1 MKLKINQLVRAAGIL
16 AVSAITFF
24 AASCSNSLING
35 EVASG
40 NGKELK
46 IAIDN
51 YEDLVAS
58 GSESGSERTIISDS
72 YTFDDSLDFYLY
84 GESDDGAKINPTKVT
99 IKPDASDKTVGTVTI
114 SAESA
119 NWTFTLAA
127 VQSGSTVTKKSE
139 MMAEAVLIGYSS
151 VDMTNGDTAKF
162 TLSTDGLTKKSTVAM
177 KIYTDGWNF
186 TDAAYADY
194 TITAGIYKIFGG
206 EDIGSTEKEINSLTN
221 TAPSDANY
229 SLTDEVAPGTYLF
242 KVTFT
247 KDSKTYVWSDYIK
260 ILPGKTMEESVG
272 IPNVIGIAP
281 SAPTDFVA
289 AYSDGSEDTVA
300 TGYYTTELAW
310 TRGSYNEKSYE
321 LDILELDSATA
332 LPASDTDWATAVSTG
347 TVTPYDQ
354 ESFVESE
361 FYVSGALT
369 GGNKNVQ
376 LKLALGKRY
385 AARIRAVNH
394 VGNSDYAYVTV
405 GSDTTNGAA
414 FTSTVINRYRI
425 TYVAQGGSY
434 TENGVTAKFT
444 PVVYSSEDTATGYTI
459 PKYDGSDSN
468 KALLTK
474 KGYDWTRWD
483 SDTTG
488 TEYTETT
495 YKGYEN
501 LTLYAKYT
509 TDTEADVSIK
519 DVKAYDIK
527 GTWITFGTE
536 TLTESAKTVTIT
548 KEYEE
553 GSEDTFKDISV
564 TFKPVVAGVITD
576 DFVFES
582 VKFTFTDPEND
593 NSVCYGETGFNVDT
607 VSGYE
612 FTLKMNGTGI
622 GSGIYNANFIAYKG
636 SSIAVSYP
644 VTVTV
649 EF

>member
-1 MKLKINQLVRAAGIL
+1 MKLKINQIVRAAGIF

-99 IKPDASDKTVGTVTI
+99 INADDSDNTVGKVTI

-119 NWTFTLAA
+119 NWNFTLAA

-151 VDMTNGDTAKF
+151 VDMTNGDTVKF

-177 KIYTDGWNF
+177 KIYTDGWDF

-194 TITAGIYKIFGG
+194 TVTAGIYKIFGG
-206 EDIGSTEKEINSLTN
+206 EDIGSTETEIDSLTN
-221 TAPSDANY
+221 SAPSDANY
-229 SLTDEVAPGTYLF
+229 KLTDEVAPGTYLF

-272 IPNVIGIAP
+272 IPNVIGVAP
-281 SAPTDFVA
+281 SAPTGFVA
-289 AYSDGSEDTVA
+289 AYIDGSEDTVA

-321 LDILELDSATA
+321 LDILELDSDTA
-332 LPASDTDWATAVSTG
+332 LPTSDTDWATAVTTG
-347 TVTPYDQ
+347 PLTSYDQ
-354 ESFVESE
+354 KSFVESE

-405 GSDTTNGAA
+405 GGTTTNGTA

-425 TYVAQGGSY
+425 TYEAQGGSY
-434 TENGVTAKFT
+434 TENDVTAKFT
-444 PVVYSSEDTATGYTI
+444 PVVYSSEDTVTGYTI
-459 PKYDGSDSN
+459 SKYDGSDSN

-474 KGYDWTRWD
+474 KGYNWTRWD

-488 TEYTETT
+488 TEYTDTA

-509 TDTEADVSIK
+509 TDTEADVTIK

-536 TLTESAKTVTIT
+536 TLAEAAKTVTIT
-548 KEYEE
+548 KEYED

-582 VKFTFTDPEND
+582 VKFTFTDPVD
-593 NSVCYGETGFNVDT
+593 GSVCYAETGVNVDT
-607 VSGYE
+607 VNGYT

-622 GSGIYNANFIAYKG
+622 GSGIYNANFTAYKG
-636 SSIAVSYP
+636 PSITVNYP

-649 EF
+649 NF

>member
-1 MKLKINQLVRAAGIL
+1 MKLKINQIVRAAGIL

-99 IKPDASDKTVGTVTI
+99 IKADASDKTVGTVTI

-119 NWTFTLAA
+119 NWNFTLAA
-127 VQSGSTVTKKSE
+127 VKDGASVTKKSE

-151 VDMTNGDTAKF
+151 VDMTNGDTVKF
-162 TLSTDGLTKKSTVAM
+162 TLSTDGLTKTSSVAM

-186 TDAAYADY
+186 TDAAYENY
-194 TITAGIYKIFGG
+194 KVKAGIYKIFGG
-206 EDIGSTEKEINSLTN
+206 EDIGSTEKEIGSLTN

-272 IPNVIGIAP
+272 IPNVIGVAP
-281 SAPTDFVA
+281 FAPTDFVA
-289 AYSDGSEDTVA
+289 AYIDGSEDTVA

-310 TRGSYNEKSYE
+310 ARGSYNEKSYE
-321 LDILELDSATA
+321 LDILELDSGTA
-332 LPASDTDWATAVSTG
+332 LPTSDTDWATAVSTG

-354 ESFVESE
+354 ESFAESE

-369 GGNKNVQ
+369 GGNKKVQ

-394 VGNSDYAYVTV
+394 VGNSEYAYVTV
-405 GSDTTNGAA
+405 GSDTTNGTA

-425 TYVAQGGSY
+425 TYEAQGGTY
-434 TENGVTAKFT
+434 TESGTTKTFKSVY
-444 PVVYSSEDTATGYTI
+444 YSSEDTATGYTI
-459 PKYDGSDSN
+459 PKYDTEA
-468 KALLTK
+468 ALLSRD
-474 KGYDWTRWD
+474 GYDWTRWD
-483 SDTTG
+483 SNTTG
-488 TEYTETT
+488 TEYTETAYT
-495 YKGYEN
+495 GYEN

-509 TDTEADVSIK
+509 TDTEAAVSIK

-527 GTWITFGTE
+527 GTWITIGTT
-536 TLTESAKTVTIT
+536 TLGVSDKTAKIT
-548 KEYEE
+548 KEY
-553 GSEDTFKDISV
+553 DDVDTNTFKDV
-564 TFKPVVAGVITD
+564 TFTFKPVDDSSVITG
-576 DFVFES
+576 DFAFDTVLFEFKRGS
-582 VKFTFTDPEND
+582 RVYYSETQSKVGLSGVTFTLPMADVPAEI
-593 NSVCYGETGFNVDT
+593 CT
-607 VSGYE
+607 
-612 FTLKMNGTGI
+612 
-622 GSGIYNANFIAYKG
+622 ANFIAYKG

>member
-1 MKLKINQLVRAAGIL
+1 MKLKINQIVRAAGIL
-16 AVSAITFF
+16 AVSAITFV
-24 AASCSNSLING
+24 AASCTNSLING

-72 YTFDDSLDFYLY
+72 YNFDSGLEFYLY

-99 IKPDASDKTVGTVTI
+99 INADDTDKTVGKVTI

-119 NWTFTLAA
+119 NWNFTLAA
-127 VQSGSTVTKKSE
+127 VQSGASVTKKSE

-162 TLSTDGLTKKSTVAM
+162 TLSTDGLTKKSSVAM
-177 KIYTDGWNF
+177 KIYTDGWDF
-186 TDAAYADY
+186 TDTAYADY
-194 TITAGIYKIFGG
+194 TVTAGIYKIFGG
-206 EDIGSTEKEINSLTN
+206 EDIGSTETTITLTN
-221 TAPSDANY
+221 AAPATANY
-229 SLTDEVAPGTYLF
+229 SLSDDVAPGTYLF

-281 SAPTDFVA
+281 SAPTGFVA
-289 AYSDGSEDTVA
+289 AYIDGSEDTVA

-321 LDILELDSATA
+321 LDILELDSTTA
-332 LPASDTDWATAVSTG
+332 LLTSDTDWTTAETKG
-347 TVTPYDQ
+347 TLTSYTQ
-354 ESFVESE
+354 ESFAESE

-405 GSDTTNGAA
+405 GDATTNGAA

-425 TYVAQGGSY
+425 TYEAQGGTY
-434 TENGVTAKFT
+434 TENGSATTFKS
-444 PVVYSSEDTATGYTI
+444 VVYSSEDTATGYTI

-468 KALLTK
+468 KALLSRD
-474 KGYDWTRWD
+474 GYNWTRWD
-483 SDTTG
+483 SNTTG
-488 TEYTETT
+488 TEYTDAAYT
-495 YKGYEN
+495 GYEN

-519 DVKAYDIK
+519 DVKLYDIK
-527 GTWITFGTE
+527 GSWITIGTT
-536 TLTESAKTVTIT
+536 TLGVSDKTATIT
-548 KEYEE
+548 KEYED
-553 GSEDTFKDISV
+553 GSEDTFKGV
-564 TFKPVVAGVITD
+564 TFTFKPVD
-576 DFVFES
+576 
-582 VKFTFTDPEND
+582 D
-593 NSVCYGETGFNVDT
+593 NSVITGEFAFDT
-607 VSGYE
+607 VLFEFKRGSRVYHSETKSDVGLSGVE
-612 FTLKMNGTGI
+612 FTLPMADVPAEICT
-622 GSGIYNANFIAYKG
+622 ANFIAYKG

>member
-1 MKLKINQLVRAAGIL
+1 MKLKINQIVRAAGIF

-99 IKPDASDKTVGTVTI
+99 INADDSDNTVGKVTI

-119 NWTFTLAA
+119 NWNFTLAA
-127 VQSGSTVTKKSE
+127 VQSDSTVTKKSE

-151 VDMTNGDTAKF
+151 VDMTNGDTVKF

-177 KIYTDGWNF
+177 KIYTDGWDF

-194 TITAGIYKIFGG
+194 TVTAGIYKIFGG
-206 EDIGSTEKEINSLTN
+206 EDIGSTETKIASLTN

-229 SLTDEVAPGTYLF
+229 KLTDEVAPGTYLF

-272 IPNVIGIAP
+272 IPNVIGVAP
-281 SAPTDFVA
+281 SAPTGFVA
-289 AYSDGSEDTVA
+289 AYIDGSEDTVA

-321 LDILELDSATA
+321 LDILELDSDTA
-332 LPASDTDWATAVSTG
+332 LPTSDTDWATAVTTG
-347 TVTPYDQ
+347 TLTSYDQ
-354 ESFVESE
+354 KSFVESE

-405 GSDTTNGAA
+405 GGTTTNGTA

-425 TYVAQGGSY
+425 TYVTQGGSY
-434 TENGVTAKFT
+434 TENGTAVTFKS
-444 PVVYSSEDTATGYTI
+444 VYYSSENTTDGYTI
-459 PKYDGSDSN
+459 LKFDTEA
-468 KALLTK
+468 ALLSRD
-474 KGYDWTRWD
+474 GYNWTRWD
-483 SDTTG
+483 SNTTG
-488 TEYTETT
+488 TEYTDTA

-509 TDTEADVSIK
+509 TDTEADVTIK

-527 GTWITFGTE
+527 GTWITIAGT
-536 TLTESAKTVTIT
+536 TLGESEKTATIT
-548 KEYEE
+548 KEYKDEE
-553 GSEDTFKDISV
+553 ANTFNDV
-564 TFKPVVAGVITD
+564 TFTFKPVDDASVITG
-576 DFVFES
+576 DFAFDTVLFEFKRGS
-582 VKFTFTDPEND
+582 RVYHSETKSNVGLSGVTFTLPMADVPAEI
-593 NSVCYGETGFNVDT
+593 CT
-607 VSGYE
+607 
-612 FTLKMNGTGI
+612 
-622 GSGIYNANFIAYKG
+622 ANFIAYKG
-636 SSIAVSYP
+636 SSIEVSYP

-649 EF
+649 NF

>member
-1 MKLKINQLVRAAGIL
+1 MKLKINQIVRAAGIL
-16 AVSAITFF
+16 AVSAITFV
-24 AASCSNSLING
+24 AASCTNSLING

-72 YTFDDSLDFYLY
+72 YNFDSGLEFYLY

-99 IKPDASDKTVGTVTI
+99 INADDTDKTVGKVTI

-119 NWTFTLAA
+119 NWNFTLAA
-127 VQSGSTVTKKSE
+127 VQSGASVTKESD

-162 TLSTDGLTKKSTVAM
+162 TLSTDGLTKKSSVAM
-177 KIYTDGWNF
+177 KIYTDGWDF
-186 TDAAYADY
+186 TDTAYADY
-194 TITAGIYKIFGG
+194 TVTAGIYKIFGG
-206 EDIGSTEKEINSLTN
+206 EDIGSTETTITLTN
-221 TAPSDANY
+221 AAPATANY
-229 SLTDEVAPGTYLF
+229 SLSDDVAPGTYLF

-281 SAPTDFVA
+281 SAPTGFVA
-289 AYSDGSEDTVA
+289 AYIDGSEDTVA

-321 LDILELDSATA
+321 LDILELDSTTAA
-332 LPASDTDWATAVSTG
+332 LPASDTDWATAASTG
-347 TVTPYDQ
+347 TVTSYKQ
-354 ESFVESE
+354 ESFAESE

-425 TYVAQGGSY
+425 TYEAQGGSY

-474 KGYDWTRWD
+474 KGYNWTRWD

-488 TEYTETT
+488 TEYTDAAYT
-495 YKGYEN
+495 GYEN

-582 VKFTFTDPEND
+582 VKFTVTDPEND

-607 VSGYE
+607 VNGYK

-622 GSGIYNANFIAYKG
+622 GSGIYNANFTATKG
-636 SSIAVSYP
+636 SVTVNYP